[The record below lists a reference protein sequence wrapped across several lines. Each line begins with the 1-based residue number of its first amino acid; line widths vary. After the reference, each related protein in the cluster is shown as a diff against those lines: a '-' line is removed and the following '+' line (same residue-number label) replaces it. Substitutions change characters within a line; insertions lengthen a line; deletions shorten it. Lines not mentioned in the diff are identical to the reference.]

1 MAKMRIPL
9 RPVHPDRICWGCDK
23 YCPADDLACGN
34 GTIRTLH
41 PCELFG
47 DDWLEWFES
56 DRSGSGAPHPPRVPS
71 GRTLDGEER
80 V

>member
-1 MAKMRIPL
+1 MSKIPP
-9 RPVHPDRICWGCDK
+9 RPAHPERVCWGCDK

-47 DDWLEWFES
+47 DDWLESVLPHEMET
-56 DRSGSGAPHPPRVPS
+56 RLPHPDAAAVR
-71 GRTLDGEER
+71 
-80 V
+80 

>member
-1 MAKMRIPL
+1 MSAPRKIPL
-9 RPVHPDRICWGCDK
+9 HPVNPERVCWGCDK

-47 DDWLEWFES
+47 DDWLEWS
-56 DRSGSGAPHPPRVPS
+56 LS
-71 GRTLDGEER
+71 GRRPLQRAGDAAAGAMKA
-80 V
+80 